1 MSSAPLPSAAL
12 DAVEAALLALGQAP
26 RRDEPLARRGWWRI
40 GGPADLFVEL
50 DGEAALAEAL
60 RTAHQNGLPVAIL
73 GNGSN
78 LLVADA
84 GVRGLVLRLAGG
96 LRGLEIDAAS
106 GLATVGAGLPNAVL
120 IKRLHEAGF
129 GGLGCLAGVPGT
141 MGGAVRMNA
150 GTVLGELSD
159 VLHELRVLHPNGQ
172 AERLPA
178 AALRMRYRWAELPT
192 GAVVVSATVR
202 VRAEGLDA
210 ERAAIAHHLE
220 RRAAT
225 QPLDQPSCGS
235 VFKNP
240 PGDHAGRLI
249 EACGLKGHRDGG
261 AQISDKHAN
270 FIINTGGAT
279 AASVLRLIRLAR
291 EQVAERFGRTL
302 EPEVHAVGAWPP
314 GAWPLPPI
322 DAPGAPA

>member
-60 RTAHQNGLPVAIL
+60 RTAHQHSVPVTIL

-84 GVRGLVLRLAGG
+84 GVRGLVLKLGGG

-120 IKRLHEAGF
+120 IKRLHESGHA
-129 GGLGCLAGVPGT
+129 GLGCLAGVPGT
-141 MGGAVRMNA
+141 VGGAVRMNA

-159 VLHELRVLHPNGQ
+159 VLHEIRVLHPNGQ

-178 AALRMRYRWAELPT
+178 AALRMRYRWAELPA

-202 VRAEGLDA
+202 VRAEGLEA

-225 QPLDQPSCGS
+225 QPLDLPSCGS

-314 GAWPLPPI
+314 GTWPLPPI